1 MTGTDPPDS
10 QTPPASVDPTWAL
23 LKDAVADAMDMDP
36 ESWPEVLSKA
46 LNGNAELIDQAA
58 AMLRAANNSTSHLH
72 SKLDACVGN
81 EDKSDPYALI
91 DKNIGDYHVKR
102 LIAQGGMGAVYA
114 AAQDQP
120 KRIVA
125 LKVLRPGSVSD
136 MTRMRFAR
144 EVTALGRLK
153 HPNIAQ
159 IYDAGVYRPAEGS
172 KLPYLAMEFID
183 GCSLTTYARN
193 RAPKIEDK
201 LGLIIKVADAVHA
214 AHQQAIIHRDLKPA
228 NILVDCHGEPKVL
241 DFGIARFTDEND
253 LDITSHT
260 ATGTILGTLAY
271 MSPEQ
276 VNASDQVADARAD
289 VFAMG
294 VMLYELVMG
303 KTPVDVKNKPIPV
316 ALKLIS
322 EERTVDLGVGHDL
335 DLQTII
341 ATAMEHDPARR
352 YGSASELAADLRRY
366 LANDPIA
373 ARPPTTRYL
382 LTKFAQR
389 HRGPLI
395 GAVAFILLL
404 IGATVLASVGF
415 MRAEA
420 QRKEAVTARNEAQ
433 AQRVI
438 ADDATAQALLQRN
451 IAQDREQEAQA
462 AGAQSA
468 IDRDKAIEAQE
479 RAQTILQ
486 FMQTMLGA
494 ADPEVLGQEIGLL
507 ETIDYYLGQVETTFA
522 NQPRTRAEIYTT
534 LGWVYFSIGQYDKAR
549 PIIEKAIALYEQT
562 IGTDAYDTLVA
573 VNHLAS
579 IFDESGNYDDLAILL
594 EAQLPLA
601 IESLGQGNDV
611 VLHLQMMKASL
622 LNHQGQYQEADA
634 QYAQAIEMAR
644 ASLGATHPLT
654 LTYMNNYGEF
664 LFEQDQYDRAES
676 LLRSVVMYR
685 QADPNAS
692 IQDSAISLSNLASLL
707 ETQGRYDEAEAIYT
721 KTLPAIR
728 DALGES
734 HTTTMSLMMARATNL
749 SSLGRHDEACEL
761 SSRVVDLRR
770 EHFGADHLDTFL
782 AMNNY
787 SVQLGYA
794 QRYEQAA
801 VVAHEAYQGLL
812 AQQGPS
818 HPLVWQAEQNYAV
831 ALSNLGHNEQALP
844 LIKLGLDRLQTTDGP
859 THPRTIIQANNYA
872 MALFEVGHYAQALSI
887 GEQCLEDGA
896 QTLPDPVIAKL
907 HRNAGR
913 YAMADQQFELAQ
925 QHLLTSYQMQ
935 LDEPGGQAMR
945 RTAMFLA
952 DLYAAWDK
960 PELEAQYRAIS
971 EQEP

>member
-1 MTGTDPPDS
+1 MTDNDAPGSPTP
-10 QTPPASVDPTWAL
+10 TPPVDPTWVL
-23 LKDAVADAMDMDP
+23 LKDAVADAMDLDP
-36 ESWPEVLSKA
+36 DRWPEALGQALS
-46 LNGNAELIDQAA
+46 GNTDLIDQAL

-72 SKLDACVGN
+72 SRLDACVGN
-81 EDKSDPYALI
+81 EDHSDPYALI
-91 DKNIGDYHVKR
+91 NTNIGRYTVHR

-114 AAQDQP
+114 AVQDQP
-120 KRIVA
+120 KRTVA

-136 MTRMRFAR
+136 MTRMRFGR

-159 IYDAGVYRPAEGS
+159 IYDAGVYRSAAGS
-172 KLPYLAMEFID
+172 KLPYLVMEYVD
-183 GCSLTTYARN
+183 GCSLTAYARN
-193 RAPKIEDK
+193 HALEIEDR
-201 LGLIIKVADAVHA
+201 LGLMIKVSDAVHA

-228 NILVDCHGEPKVL
+228 NILVDSQGEPKVL

-253 LDITSHT
+253 LDLTSHT
-260 ATGTILGTLAY
+260 ATGVILGTLAY

-289 VFAMG
+289 VFALG

-303 KTPVDVKNKPIPV
+303 KPPVDVKNKPISM

-322 EERTVDLGVGHDL
+322 EERRVDLGVGHDL

-341 ATAMEHDPARR
+341 ATAMAHDPARR

-382 LTKFAQR
+382 LSKFAQR
-389 HRGPLI
+389 HRAPLA
-395 GAVAFILLL
+395 GAAAFVLLL
-404 IGATVLASVGF
+404 IGATLLASVGF

-420 QRKEAVTARNEAQ
+420 QRKAAVTARNEAQ

-438 ADDATAQALLQRN
+438 ADDATTQALLQRN
-451 IAQDREQEAQA
+451 IAQAREQEAQIA
-462 AGAQSA
+462 RAQSV
-468 IDRDKAIEAQE
+468 IERDKAIEAQG
-479 RAQTILQ
+479 RAQTVTQ
-486 FMQTMLGA
+486 FIQTMLGA
-494 ADPEVLGQEIGLL
+494 ADPEVLGRDISLL
-507 ETIDYYLGQVETTFA
+507 ETIEYYLGQVETTFA
-522 NQPRTRAEIYTT
+522 HQPRTRAEIYTT
-534 LGWVYFSIGQYDKAR
+534 LGWVYFSIGEYDKAR

-562 IGTDAYDTLVA
+562 IGVDAYDTLVA
-573 VNHLAS
+573 VSHLAS
-579 IFDESGNYDDLAILL
+579 IFDESGNYDGLALL
-594 EAQLPLA
+594 LDEQLPLA
-601 IESLGQGNDV
+601 IESLGQGSEV
-611 VLHLQMMKASL
+611 VLHLQMMKAAL
-622 LNHQGQYQEADA
+622 LSHQGQYRDADA
-634 QYAQAIEMAR
+634 HFAEAVTSAR
-644 ASLGATHPLT
+644 ESLGPAHPLT

-676 LLRSVVMYR
+676 LLRAVVR
-685 QADPNAS
+685 QRRADPNAS

-707 ETQGRYDEAEAIYT
+707 ETQGRYDEAEDIYT
-721 KTLPAIR
+721 ETLPAIR
-728 DALGES
+728 EALGDS

-761 SSRVVDLRR
+761 SSRVVELRR

-787 SVQLGYA
+787 AVQLGYA
-794 QRYEQAA
+794 NRHEQARR
-801 VVAHEAYQGLL
+801 VAHDAYQGLL
-812 AQQGPS
+812 AQQGPD

-831 ALSNLGHNEQALP
+831 ALSNLGQNEQALP
-844 LIKLGLDRLQTTDGP
+844 LIKLGLERLQTTYGP

-872 MALFEVGHYAQALSI
+872 MALFEVGQHAEALAI

-896 QTLPDPVIAKL
+896 ETLPTPVIAKL

-913 YAMADQQFELAQ
+913 YAMADQQFERAQ
-925 QHLLTSYQMQ
+925 QHLLTSYRMQ

-952 DLYAAWDK
+952 DLYDAWDK
-960 PELEAQYRAIS
+960 PDLEAEYRALS